1 METAPADDPWQ
12 AFEPRLR
19 AYVRA
24 RVDTSSAD
32 DVVGDILLRLVQH
45 RGDLERARKPLA
57 WIMRVATNA
66 ITDHYRRHSAE
77 RRMLA
82 RVTDDPSGSSMA
94 AESGDD
100 SQAEL
105 TQCLVPLIRG
115 LPEKYSEALLLT
127 EIGGVDA
134 DRGSR
139 APGRVSCD
147 DEIPGTARPRQDQT
161 GAAALLR
168 DRSRSPWRCRRL
180 RRAHATQCMRGMLM
194 P

>member
-1 METAPADDPWQ
+1 VETAPADDPWQ

-127 EIGGVDA
+127 EIGGLTQTA
-134 DRGSR
+134 
-139 APGRVSCD
+139 AA
-147 DEIPGTARPRQDQT
+147 ARPGVFPATMKSRVQRGRARIKQ
-161 GAAALLR
+161 ALLHCCEIEV
-168 DRSRSPWRCRRL
+168 DRRGGVVDYAEHTRL
-180 RRAHATQCMRGMLM
+180 SACEEC
-194 P
+194 